1 MKRPKVVRR
10 RYTREAWKRKED
22 QCIKILNR
30 YLEKTRKKFEESK
43 DAFLIGQ
50 PFGYQV
56 NIHPKIQSYIVK
68 AKAEYEKET
77 RPQNP

>member
-22 QCIKILNR
+22 QCMKALSQ
-30 YLEKTRKKFEESK
+30 YLEANKEKFKQSFERI
-43 DAFLIGQ
+43 LLGQ
-50 PFGYQV
+50 PFGYQK
-56 NIHPKIQSYIVK
+56 IHPKIQHSIVR

-77 RPQNP
+77 SP